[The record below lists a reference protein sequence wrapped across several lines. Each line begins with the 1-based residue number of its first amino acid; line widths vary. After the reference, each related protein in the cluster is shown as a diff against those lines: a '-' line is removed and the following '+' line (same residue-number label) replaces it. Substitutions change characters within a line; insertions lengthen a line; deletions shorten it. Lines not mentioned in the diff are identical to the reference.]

1 MLANA
6 APTPASQQS
15 AKTCQLSFPSLG
27 RGCRTL
33 MYGYFAASTKP
44 FKVGMYG
51 AAARYTLHIHYK
63 IVEPPSAAGTAGL
76 HVQDPQHADARV

>member
-1 MLANA
+1 
-6 APTPASQQS
+6 
-15 AKTCQLSFPSLG
+15 
-27 RGCRTL
+27 